1 MKPSLLEEGGY
12 TDEKETELPPPL
24 HARARGWCTDLLRPS
39 FSKTSRGRQKQI
51 GRTSY
56 LDGLRGFAAFLVYWG
71 HHHLWARESLGPEKI
86 FENGFGYDNQ
96 HYLVTLPGLRLFF
109 SGGHFAVTVFFVI
122 SGYVLSAKPLALIQA
137 GDHLKLGDNLASA
150 LFRRWLRLHI
160 PVICTTFIYMTS
172 FHAFGLRGW
181 PDPQANYRDELW
193 KWYTEFKNF
202 SFVFRTGGEPWFSY
216 NFHVWSIPTEF
227 RGSIAI
233 YTALL
238 AFSRCSQKARLW
250 CEVGL
255 IYYFMYICD
264 GAHISMFIAGMFL
277 CDLDLLLSTD
287 SIRAPAQLKR
297 YSSLIF
303 HCLLAVS
310 IYLGGSPSEK
320 ADVNVLRETP
330 GWYYLSYLKPQA
342 VFDYKWFYLFW
353 ASTLLVASIP
363 RIGWLKKFFEMRFN
377 QYMGKISFAF
387 YLVHGPVL
395 WTLGTKLY
403 AATGWARESN
413 AINSTGWF
421 NSFAL
426 PKAGPVG
433 LDLAFWVPQLV
444 LLPVTLWLAEI
455 ATKLFDEPSVK
466 FAQWLYRK
474 SMATTAKY

>member
-1 MKPSLLEEGGY
+1 MHLASEDGQIRKRTTATSCGSGTQNSRISLSYSGQVV
-12 TDEKETELPPPL
+12 
-24 HARARGWCTDLLRPS
+24 
-39 FSKTSRGRQKQI
+39 SRGSAT
-51 GRTSY
+51 TSTC
-56 LDGLRGFAAFLVYWG
+56 GLFQQSS
-71 HHHLWARESLGPEKI
+71 E
-86 FENGFGYDNQ
+86 
-96 HYLVTLPGLRLFF
+96 
-109 SGGHFAVTVFFVI
+109 
-122 SGYVLSAKPLALIQA
+122 
-137 GDHLKLGDNLASA
+137 
-150 LFRRWLRLHI
+150 
-160 PVICTTFIYMTS
+160 
-172 FHAFGLRGW
+172 
-181 PDPQANYRDELW
+181 
-193 KWYTEFKNF
+193 
-202 SFVFRTGGEPWFSY
+202 
-216 NFHVWSIPTEF
+216 
-227 RGSIAI
+227 
-233 YTALL
+233 ALL
-238 AFSRCSQKARLW
+238 QSTRRCSPFSRCSLKARLW
-250 CEVGL
+250 CEAGL
-255 IYYFMYICD
+255 IYYFIYICD
-264 GAHISMFIAGMFL
+264 GAHMSMFIAGMFL
-277 CDLDLLLSTD
+277 CDIDLLLSTD
-287 SIRAPAQLKR
+287 SIRVPPQLKR

-303 HCLLAVS
+303 HCLLAIS

-320 ADVNVLRETP
+320 SDVNVLRETP

-421 NSFAL
+421 NQFAL